1 MDRAGVVSEPWSP
14 DDRLKPVAEQG
25 QRPAPRRGGV
35 LGRIFAPLLVLGG
48 VLLKVAGSLK
58 FLGVFLAV
66 GGYALIW
73 GWRFGVGFV
82 LLILVHELG
91 HYVEAKRQGLN
102 PQLPVF
108 IPFLGAYVALRN
120 QPFDPWQNA
129 LVSAAGPAAGGNRR
143 ARLSRLRQ
151 RDRLRPA
158 ARARLRRLLPQP
170 DQPRPDRVPRRWPH
184 PPRVARAARRR
195 RAVESRRGPPARRR
209 RRCLL
214 DRARRGARDRHGR
227 IPRPAESPVN
237 GELDRRVLSRGHGTL
252 ETDVALIA
260 AEFHA
265 GFEKIE
271 LIDRPA
277 VSIFGSA
284 RVGEDAASYR
294 FARETAGLFAKAG
307 FAVVTG
313 GGPGVMAA
321 ANRGCQEAGG
331 LSVGFN
337 ISLPHEQDANPYCD
351 ISMTFKHFYA
361 RKTMFV
367 KAAEGFVICPGGFG
381 TLDELFE
388 SLTLIQTG
396 KIGSFP
402 VVLCDTG
409 YWAPMLDW
417 IRTRMLEEG
426 LVSTADL
433 ELVSVTDMPAE
444 AVECIVSRFDARVAE
459 GSA

>member
-1 MDRAGVVSEPWSP
+1 M
-14 DDRLKPVAEQG
+14 
-25 QRPAPRRGGV
+25 
-35 LGRIFAPLLVLGG
+35 
-48 VLLKVAGSLK
+48 
-58 FLGVFLAV
+58 
-66 GGYALIW
+66 
-73 GWRFGVGFV
+73 
-82 LLILVHELG
+82 
-91 HYVEAKRQGLN
+91 
-102 PQLPVF
+102 
-108 IPFLGAYVALRN
+108 
-120 QPFDPWQNA
+120 
-129 LVSAAGPAAGGNRR
+129 
-143 ARLSRLRQ
+143 
-151 RDRLRPA
+151 
-158 ARARLRRLLPQP
+158 
-170 DQPRPDRVPRRWPH
+170 
-184 PPRVARAARRR
+184 
-195 RAVESRRGPPARRR
+195 
-209 RRCLL
+209 
-214 DRARRGARDRHGR
+214 
-227 IPRPAESPVN
+227 N
-237 GELDRRVLSRGHGTL
+237 GELDRRVLSRGHGTP

-265 GFEKIE
+265 GFEKID

-294 FARETAGLFAKAG
+294 FARETAGLFAEAG

-313 GGPGVMAA
+313 GGPGVMEA

-337 ISLPHEQDANPYCD
+337 ISLTHEEDVHPYCD
-351 ISMTFKHFYA
+351 NSMTFKDFYA

-367 KAAEGFVICPGGFG
+367 KAAEGFVIFPGGFG

-417 IRTRMLEEG
+417 IRARMLEEG

-444 AVECIVSRFDARVAE
+444 AVESIVSRFDARVAE